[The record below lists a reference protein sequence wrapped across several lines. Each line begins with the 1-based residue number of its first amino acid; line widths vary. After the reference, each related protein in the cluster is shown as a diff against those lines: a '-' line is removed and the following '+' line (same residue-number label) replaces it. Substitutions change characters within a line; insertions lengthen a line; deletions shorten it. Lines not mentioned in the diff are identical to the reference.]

1 MITRAIVYDGVPSF
15 RTQFDDV
22 DRKIHH
28 THDLALE
35 RPTHAQGGDK
45 GEDAVT
51 SLHTGRFE

>member
-1 MITRAIVYDGVPSF
+1 MTASVIIYGGVRSF
-15 RTQFDDV
+15 VTKFDDAGHE
-22 DRKIHH
+22 IHH
-28 THDLALE
+28 THDFAFE

>member
-1 MITRAIVYDGVPSF
+1 MIPRVIIYDGVLSF

-22 DRKIHH
+22 GHEIHH
-28 THDLALE
+28 THDFASE

-51 SLHTGRFE
+51 SLHSGRFE

>member
-1 MITRAIVYDGVPSF
+1 MYDGVPSF

-51 SLHTGRFE
+51 SLHSGRFE